1 MARCDDDGRGPV
13 DPEPA
18 ARRSYREL
26 VDFAA
31 TVRAESAV
39 GARRR
44 ERWLRQQACEEVSL
58 LAACWNLAE
67 AGRTVLVTTRAA
79 TTRRGQLRLVGED
92 YVALADEQRRE
103 HLVPLAGIATLRAV
117 SAGRSALDAPA
128 GRPIRSGARLV
139 EALASLA
146 GERPLL
152 SVTCEGRGGS
162 VRGELIGAG
171 TDVVV
176 MGPPGGVP
184 GMASAVYVRLSSVAE
199 LSLMASG

>member
-18 ARRSYREL
+18 ARSSDREL
-26 VDFAA
+26 VEFAA
-31 TVRAESAV
+31 TVRVESAV

-44 ERWLRQQACEEVSL
+44 EGWLRQQACEEVSL
-58 LAACWNLAE
+58 LATCWNLAE
-67 AGRTVLVTTRAA
+67 ADRTVLVTTRVA
-79 TTRRGQLRLVGED
+79 TTRRGRLRLVGED
-92 YVALADEQRRE
+92 YVALEDEHRRE
-103 HLVPLAGIATLRAV
+103 HLVPLAGLATLRAV
-117 SAGRSALDAPA
+117 SAGRSTLDAPA
-128 GRPIRSGARLV
+128 GRPVRSGARLV

-152 SVTCEGRGGS
+152 SVTCEGGGI
-162 VRGELIGAG
+162 VRGELLGAG

-176 MGPPGGVP
+176 MGPPGGDRR
-184 GMASAVYVRLSSVAE
+184 SAVYVRLSSVAE